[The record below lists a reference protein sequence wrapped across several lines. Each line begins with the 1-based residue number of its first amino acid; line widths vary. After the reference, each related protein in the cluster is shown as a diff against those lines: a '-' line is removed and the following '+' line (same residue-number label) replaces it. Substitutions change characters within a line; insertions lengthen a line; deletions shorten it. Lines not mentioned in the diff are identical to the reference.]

1 MNKQSFMWLTISSKI
16 FVDFLGDA
24 KLLLYDTSTGN
35 FMYSCDKKLYDI
47 VSRLYLPGN
56 LGVIPY
62 ETSFAQIIKEAISKQ

>member
-24 KLLLYDTSTGN
+24 KLLLYDTSNGN

-56 LGVIPY
+56 
-62 ETSFAQIIKEAISKQ
+62 